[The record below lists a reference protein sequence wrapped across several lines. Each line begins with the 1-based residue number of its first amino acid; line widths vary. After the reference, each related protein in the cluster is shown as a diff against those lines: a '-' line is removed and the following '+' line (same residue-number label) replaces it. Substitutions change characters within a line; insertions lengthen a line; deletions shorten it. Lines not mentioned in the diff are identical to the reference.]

1 MQFKI
6 TLCCLDEHPVLPV
19 NYQYELSAWIYGVLQ
34 NADAGYAAFLHGHG
48 YTTGRKSFKLFCF
61 SQLRVPKFRIEGDR
75 LHVQSREISFVIG
88 FYVDR
93 TAEEF
98 VRGLFA
104 GRQFRLGD
112 RESQAR
118 LAVQTVE
125 MRPLCLPEGT
135 EPLRVRALSPV
146 VVARK
151 RPDDQ
156 PDEYLAPDDPD
167 FGRLLMLNLL
177 EKYRAATGAEP
188 PAWWDTDRFAYRV
201 ALDREPRSKLIK
213 IKSDTKAQT
222 KVKGWMFDFELD
234 APRELLEIGL
244 LAGWGRHN
252 AEGFGCGEVGS
263 AGVDRPSR
271 FAKPGRPGDAGEP
284 RG

>member
-1 MQFKI
+1 MQFNI
-6 TLCCLDEHPVLPV
+6 TLRCLDEHPVLPV
-19 NYQYELSAWIYGVLQ
+19 NYQYELSAWIYSVLQ
-34 NADAGYAAFLHGHG
+34 NADAEYAAFLHQQG
-48 YTTGRKSFKLFCF
+48 YTSGRKSFKLFCF

-88 FYVDR
+88 FYIDR

-104 GRQFRLGD
+104 ERQFRLGD
-112 RESQAR
+112 RTSQAR
-118 LAVQTVE
+118 FVVQTVE
-125 MRPLCLPEGT
+125 MLPLRLPDGT
-135 EPLRVRALSPV
+135 EPLHVRALSPV
-146 VVARK
+146 VIARK
-151 RPDDQ
+151 RPDGL
-156 PDEYLAPDDPD
+156 PDEYLAPGDPE
-167 FGRLLMLNLL
+167 FGRLLVLNLL

-188 PAWWDTDRFAYRV
+188 PAWWDADRFSFQA
-201 ALDREPRSKLIK
+201 APDREPRSKLIK

-252 AEGFGCGEVGS
+252 AEGFGCGEVVA
-263 AGVDRPSR
+263 AGRPSR
-271 FAKPGRPGDAGEP
+271 FLKPGRSGDASEP
-284 RG
+284 MR